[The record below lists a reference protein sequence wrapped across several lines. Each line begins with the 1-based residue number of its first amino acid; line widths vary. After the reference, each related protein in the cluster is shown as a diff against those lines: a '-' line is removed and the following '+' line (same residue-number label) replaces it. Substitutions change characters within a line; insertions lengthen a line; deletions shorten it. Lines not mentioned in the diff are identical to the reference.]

1 MTQRDDENDRRLA
14 GLLAVGFSRR
24 EAMKMLAALGMTAA
38 GAASFA
44 DSGLADTAQLTGPGG
59 IALARPDQPVT
70 LPLHGKA
77 IESGLKPETGGTF
90 RLFNYADYLDK
101 KAMDDFGKKYGV
113 TVELTSFDSMDQAIT
128 RLASHAVRPDVTNI
142 TPDRIAQAVAGK
154 LLKPIN
160 LDYIPNLKK
169 NIWPSLHSPF
179 YDTGSQY
186 TVPYTTYATGIG
198 WRADKIS
205 EDIAKMNRQGACRS

>member
-1 MTQRDDENDRRLA
+1 MTRPLCTSPAASKNLIGSGPATLQRGVRECRELDGWTARNRRARLFFTSSDQARGGPQPMTQRDDENDRRLA

-113 TVELTSFDSMDQAIT
+113 TVELTS
-128 RLASHAVRPDVTNI
+128 
-142 TPDRIAQAVAGK
+142 
-154 LLKPIN
+154 
-160 LDYIPNLKK
+160 
-169 NIWPSLHSPF
+169 
-179 YDTGSQY
+179 
-186 TVPYTTYATGIG
+186 
-198 WRADKIS
+198 
-205 EDIAKMNRQGACRS
+205 